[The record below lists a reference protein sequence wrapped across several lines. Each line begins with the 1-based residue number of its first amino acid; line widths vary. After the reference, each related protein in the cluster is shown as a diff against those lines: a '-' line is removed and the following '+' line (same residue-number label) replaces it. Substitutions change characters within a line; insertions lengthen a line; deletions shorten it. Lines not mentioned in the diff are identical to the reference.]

1 LSTLSTVF
9 DILSDLRARVIFYSC
24 ISKPRN
30 ILEIAEIWGYKSS
43 TYFYQKRSREII
55 EKMQERKLIQ
65 VIEGNRFKSNYDL
78 VLDKKE
84 VKKFFEQTNDE
95 ISKEII
101 IEKYDFEI
109 LPAQLEDPLFKE
121 FCLEKK
127 PKLKDIISAITISDE
142 EVKDFLLLWK
152 NPLFKELFLSTDII
166 KRLIEDRQR
175 LPENPREFLF
185 SLTASLCEEV
195 YLFKEGGG
203 ISGFPQPYLW
213 LDVSE
218 VLHLLVSD
226 LKPLV
231 NKPLFDKLRKSFQR
245 VYTIMR
251 KKFVIYGGRSEVSA
265 YHIAKFTEIM
275 SV

>member
-1 LSTLSTVF
+1 MKEGVTGF
-9 DILSDLRARVIFYSC
+9 DLLSDLRARVIFYSC

-30 ILEIAEIWGYKSS
+30 VLEIAEIWGYKSS

-55 EKMQERKLIQ
+55 EKMLNKKLIS
-65 VIEGNRFKSNYDL
+65 VEGNRFKSNYEL
-78 VLDKKE
+78 VLDE
-84 VKKFFEQTNDE
+84 EAIKKFFKRTNEE

-121 FCLEKK
+121 FCLDKK
-127 PKLKDIISAITISDE
+127 PELRNIISAIAISDR

-152 NPLFKELFLSTDII
+152 NPLFKEVFLSSDII
-166 KRLIEDRQR
+166 KLLIEDRHR

-185 SLTASLCEEV
+185 SLTVNLCEEI

-203 ISGFPQPYLW
+203 ISAFPQPYLW

-218 VLHLLVSD
+218 ILHLLVSKLEPWLD
-226 LKPLV
+226 KPM
-231 NKPLFDKLRKSFQR
+231 FDKLRQSFQK

-251 KKFVIYGGRSEVSA
+251 EKFVIYGGRSEVSA
-265 YHIAKFTEIM
+265 YHIAKFTKIM
-275 SV
+275 NV